1 MLASITPLGERGR
14 RSRWGVTVT
23 AFVIGSTV
31 AGAALGTLAGALGAA
46 ALGGAADERWRLFVL
61 AGLVA
66 LGLLLDLRVGGLRVP
81 TTRRQVNEDWLVRY
95 RGWVYGAGFGAQLGA
110 GVFTI
115 VTTATV
121 YLVPLAAFLLG
132 STALG
137 LLVGATFGAVRG
149 VSILPAARSRD
160 TAGLM
165 ALHRRMRAW
174 EPAGRRAVLVV
185 QALLLAGALLA
196 AIT

>member
-1 MLASITPLGERGR
+1 MLASITPLGERAR

-23 AFVIGSTV
+23 AFVIGSTL
-31 AGAALGTLAGALGAA
+31 AGAALGSLSGALGAA
-46 ALGGAADERWRLFVL
+46 ALGPAGNERWRLAVL

-66 LGLLLDLRVGGLRVP
+66 LGLLLDLRVAGLHVP

-110 GVFTI
+110 GVLTI
-115 VTTATV
+115 VTTAAV

-132 STALG
+132 GAGPG

-149 VSILPAARSRD
+149 VSILPAARSHD
-160 TAGLM
+160 TERLM

-174 EPAGRRAVLVV
+174 EPGGRRAALGV
-185 QALLLAGALLA
+185 QAVLLAGAVLGA
-196 AIT
+196 AL

>member
-1 MLASITPLGERGR
+1 MLASITPLGERAR
-14 RSRWGVTVT
+14 RSRWGSTVA
-23 AFVIGSTV
+23 AFAIGSTL
-31 AGAALGTLAGALGAA
+31 AGAALGALAGALGSVL
-46 ALGGAADERWRLFVL
+46 LGGAGNDRWRLLVL
-61 AGLVA
+61 AGFVA

-115 VTTATV
+115 VTTAAV

-132 STALG
+132 STGLG

-149 VSILPAARSRD
+149 ASILPAARSRD
-160 TAGLM
+160 TQGLM

-174 EPAGRRAVLVV
+174 EPGGRRAVLAL
-185 QALLLAGALLA
+185 QAALLAGALA
-196 AIT
+196 GGIV